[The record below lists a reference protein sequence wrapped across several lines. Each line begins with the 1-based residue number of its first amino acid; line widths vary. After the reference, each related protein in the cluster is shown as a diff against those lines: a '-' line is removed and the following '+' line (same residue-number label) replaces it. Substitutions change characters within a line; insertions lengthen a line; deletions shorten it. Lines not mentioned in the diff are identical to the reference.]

1 VGPIAGKLQLLSEAD
16 LDVIERYYRPFMER
30 FNEIMVEI
38 ERRVA
43 DGEVVQDMTL
53 KQVFLSEVSSQY
65 DGVQGMLREMTAM
78 IAEIEQ
84 TLF

>member
-1 VGPIAGKLQLLSEAD
+1 MGPIAGKLQLLSEAD

-38 ERRVA
+38 ERLVA

-53 KQVFLSEVSSQY
+53 KQVFLSELSSQY